1 MAKRQFDTKKFE
13 DPWYRSL
20 PPRAKLLWEYML
32 CACDCA
38 GVWKAD
44 FGIASFCIGIKVS
57 STDIDEFFTD
67 RCAVLTNGSI
77 FIPKFLEFQY
87 TGMDLLNLKNGVARG
102 VQRALQHNHL
112 NYPECL
118 KLDTL
123 SNRVSDKVSDSQSIP
138 YGIGDKDKDKD
149 KVKVKESY
157 IDNKGSHLDSHI
169 ISTFDLLWRQYP
181 NKQGR
186 KDAIRHYK
194 ASVKTEDQITS
205 IKTALENYLGH
216 VADKE
221 PQYIKNGSTWF
232 NQWEDWIENPVTDY
246 KKDRVESQKERERN
260 QKLQKMGLT

>member
-13 DPWYRSL
+13 DPWYRAL

-44 FGIASFCIGIKVS
+44 FGIATFCIGIKVS
-57 STDIDEFFTD
+57 KADIDEFFKD
-67 RCAVLTNGSI
+67 RCAVLDNGSI
-77 FIPKFLEFQY
+77 FIPKFLTFQY

-102 VQRALQHNHL
+102 VQRALAHNNL
-112 NYPECL
+112 NYPGCL
-118 KLDTL
+118 RLDTL
-123 SNRVSDKVSDSQSIP
+123 SNRVNDKVSDNQDIP

-149 KVKVKESY
+149 KVKVKEDIH
-157 IDNKGSHLDSHI
+157 IDIYMDN
-169 ISTFDLLWRQYP
+169 FDTLWRQYP

-186 KDAIRHYK
+186 KDAMRHYK
-194 ASVKTEDQITS
+194 ASVKTEERITL
-205 IKTALENYLGH
+205 ITKALENYLGH

-221 PQYIKNGSTWF
+221 PRYIKNGSTWF

-246 KKDRVESQKERERN
+246 AKDRVDNQKDRERTL
-260 QKLQKMGLT
+260 KLQKMGLA